1 MAGLV
6 VVNGSVI
13 IMLCVVYG
21 QYCNLFVVQ
30 TEASLST
37 LLCVA
42 GNKFYV
48 IIRIRSLRSVIT
60 VITVIK
66 LVSE

>member
-13 IMLCVVYG
+13 IMLCVVCG

-30 TEASLST
+30 AEASLST

-60 VITVIK
+60 VIQ